1 MDAGDEKYKI
11 LDDLYTNIESPASFS
26 SAKKLLKAAREN
38 STLDITSNDVS
49 NYLSLQPSFTKHG
62 MIRKKYH
69 RSMVIVPS
77 PGILLSSDLADFTNL
92 KSYNNGFCHL
102 VFFIDCYS
110 RKLSIT
116 PIKDKRGATLAR
128 ALDQYLTASEY
139 SYLQWWIDRGSEFY
153 NSHVDKI
160 CEKHN
165 IKRYSTQNY
174 KIKASYSERAI
185 KTIKGKIYRI
195 FTHLNTYNYID
206 HLDKIVCAYNNSAHA
221 GLLGSTPNVV
231 HKIKDG
237 RVLHELTKRMVKQ
250 KLSNYGSIK
259 SVHRQMK
266 ASNKKILPLN
276 THVRLLAINA
286 DHIFNKSYLP
296 IFTEEVFSIAHVNL
310 NEYPITYRLNDLNN
324 QPIQGRVYR
333 EELKVAAKPTLFDI
347 EKVIQR
353 KYCKKTRKK
362 LALVKFV
369 GYPESFNLWLNANDL
384 IDK

>member
-1 MDAGDEKYKI
+1 MCG
-11 LDDLYTNIESPASFS
+11 
-26 SAKKLLKAAREN
+26 
-38 STLDITSNDVS
+38 
-49 NYLSLQPSFTKHG
+49 
-62 MIRKKYH
+62 
-69 RSMVIVPS
+69 
-77 PGILLSSDLADFTNL
+77 
-92 KSYNNGFCHL
+92 
-102 VFFIDCYS
+102 
-110 RKLSIT
+110 
-116 PIKDKRGATLAR
+116 
-128 ALDQYLTASEY
+128 
-139 SYLQWWIDRGSEFY
+139 
-153 NSHVDKI
+153 
-160 CEKHN
+160 
-165 IKRYSTQNY
+165 
-174 KIKASYSERAI
+174 
-185 KTIKGKIYRI
+185 
-195 FTHLNTYNYID
+195 
-206 HLDKIVCAYNNSAHA
+206 YNNSVHA

-266 ASNKKILPLN
+266 ASNKKILPQN